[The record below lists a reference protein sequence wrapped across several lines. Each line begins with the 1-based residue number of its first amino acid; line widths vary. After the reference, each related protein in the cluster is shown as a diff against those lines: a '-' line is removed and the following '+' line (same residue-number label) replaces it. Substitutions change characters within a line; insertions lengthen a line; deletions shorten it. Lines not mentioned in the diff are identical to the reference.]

1 MSIILIQFHCFS
13 FLFLI
18 QKYFTAYFFYFS
30 ILFYTILSFFVMDGI
45 VDSSTVLLPG
55 YPGCFFNFVQPPVA
69 LRDTVS
75 KLNMCVVC
83 LSYEWTKLLTLL
95 LLLVHTLV
103 LHTGVLCTLWPG
115 FPNFVKNYGTLLSF
129 RTIVK
134 AIWILT
140 KFECWI

>member
-1 MSIILIQFHCFS
+1 MDGIVALLILFNLLLCQLFWFNFIVFLS
-13 FLFLI
+13 FFWFKNISLHI
-18 QKYFTAYFFYFS
+18 FFYFS
-30 ILFYTILSFFVMDGI
+30 ILFYTILSFFIMDGI

-95 LLLVHTLV
+95 LLLVHTLLLYILV
-103 LHTGVLCTLWPG
+103 YYVH
-115 FPNFVKNYGTLLSF
+115 YGRAF
-129 RTIVK
+129 Q
-134 AIWILT
+134 IL
-140 KFECWI
+140 